1 MSRIPYT
8 HRLFCLL
15 FAAILLASSCEEV
28 FDPTML
34 SGEAQ
39 LVVISQFRPGEE
51 VVVRVSRTR
60 SVTDPQGIFVVD
72 DADVSI
78 LIDTTVVA
86 YLEKRLDDSGEVL
99 YTSSDFI
106 PEEGVLY
113 TIVVEAPGFPSVSA
127 TSLIP
132 ELIPI
137 KEINLGDVEVDS
149 SGEFYTFPLSIR
161 FQDPGSVTNYYHLN
175 LSQEV
180 LKESNGEVKTD
191 IRRLDFDRVYD
202 SRDRLT
208 DLEGGLLLSDQT
220 FDGEEMEI
228 MVPVTIRIDPLFER
242 LGDVQ
247 IELRSVTEEYY
258 LFQSSIV
265 RQTNSSINPLSEPTL
280 LFNNVQNGQGIF
292 AGYNSTSQRVPLNI

>member
-1 MSRIPYT
+1 M
-8 HRLFCLL
+8 LNG
-15 FAAILLASSCEEV
+15 EV
-28 FDPTML
+28 
-34 SGEAQ
+34 Q

-60 SVTDPQGIFVVD
+60 SVTEPQGISVVE
-72 DADVSI
+72 DAEVTI
-78 LIDTTVVA
+78 LVDTAVVA
-86 YLEKRLDDSGEVL
+86 YLEKRWDNSGEVL
-99 YTSSDFI
+99 YYTSSDFI
-106 PEEGVLY
+106 PEEGILY

-132 ELIPI
+132 KLIPI
-137 KEINLGDVEVDS
+137 KEIALGDVEVDS

-161 FQDPGSVTNYYHLN
+161 FQDPVSEPNYYHLN
-175 LSQEV
+175 LSQEIFQ
-180 LKESNGEVKTD
+180 KTGGEEKTD

-220 FDGEEMEI
+220 FDGEEMVI
-228 MVPVTIRIDPLFER
+228 MVPVTIRINPNLER

-247 IELRSVTEEYY
+247 VELRSVTEEYY